1 MTLPLSKKS
10 SEFAGDKIPALA
22 PLAVKEC
29 ITINNGP
36 ESIAIRRMRQE
47 EESDLSDE

>member
-10 SEFAGDKIPALA
+10 SENAGEKIPVLA
-22 PLAVKEC
+22 PLTVKEC
-29 ITINNGP
+29 ITINNGN
-36 ESIAIRRMRQE
+36 IAIRRMRQE